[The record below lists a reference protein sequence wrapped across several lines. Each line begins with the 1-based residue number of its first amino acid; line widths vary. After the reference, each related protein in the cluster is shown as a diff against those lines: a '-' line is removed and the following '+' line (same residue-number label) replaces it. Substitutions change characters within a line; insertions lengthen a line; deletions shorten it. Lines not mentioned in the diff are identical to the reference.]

1 MPSTRAMDPRGN
13 EWVVRRRWVHR
24 RLRWRGQ
31 RGTGDLLDGADL
43 IGFGGDLP
51 VVGVIFTVV
60 ALLLFAV
67 AAVLLIV
74 PALIFVAE
82 LLIVVAI
89 VGLGLVGRVLLGRPW
104 TVQARNL
111 ATGSAYEWKI
121 SGWRASRE
129 LVTSITD
136 QLRTAGLPPGGSPVS
151 QHKR

>member
-1 MPSTRAMDPRGN
+1 MPSTRAMDRRGN

-74 PALIFVAE
+74 PALIYHPYDGGADVIAPTTAE
-82 LLIVVAI
+82 RNKLRAEFSSWLSRRSD
-89 VGLGLVGRVLLGRPW
+89 GLQLLGAMGRRRSLRGRDCSAVRAAGIW
-104 TVQARNL
+104 H
-111 ATGSAYEWKI
+111 GSQ
-121 SGWRASRE
+121 
-129 LVTSITD
+129 TT
-136 QLRTAGLPPGGSPVS
+136 P
-151 QHKR
+151 